1 MTKNHFIS
9 CLIIDDEAIA
19 REIIATH
26 LSKISN
32 INVVASCSNAIEAF
46 NYISNQTI
54 DLVFLD
60 INMPEISGIS
70 FAKSINSDVKIIFTT
85 AYRDYAVEGF
95 ELKAV
100 DYLLK
105 PISFERLQKALHTY
119 FEIYGVKEESQKA
132 LNDNSDF
139 IFVRSDRKMIK
150 IDFDAIIY
158 IESYSDY
165 LKIHLKNTTVITRET
180 ITAIEAKL
188 PKSLFMRIHRSYIIS
203 ISAINSFTNEHI
215 SIQNNA
221 LPISRTYKKEVLSFF
236 RKILNHSINLLKL
249 RWTNNYYFCRKPA

>member
-1 MTKNHFIS
+1 MINTYPIS
-9 CLIIDDEAIA
+9 CLIVDDEAIA
-19 REIIATH
+19 REVIATH
-26 LSKISN
+26 VSKINN
-32 INVVASCSNAIEAF
+32 IHIVASCSNAIEAF
-46 NYISNQTI
+46 NHIRNQKI

-70 FAKSINSDVKIIFTT
+70 FAKSINNDIKVIFTT

-105 PISFERLQKALHTY
+105 PISFERLQKALNTY
-119 FEIYGVKEESQKA
+119 FEIYKEKEASQQV

-150 IDFDAIIY
+150 IDFDNIIY

-165 LKIHLKNTTVITRET
+165 LKIHLETSTVITRET
-180 ITAIEAKL
+180 ITSIEAKL
-188 PKSLFMRIHRSYIIS
+188 PKALFLRIHRSYIIS
-203 ISAINSFTNEHI
+203 INSINSFTNEHI
-215 SIQNNA
+215 TIQNNA
-221 LPISRTYKKEVLSFF
+221 LPISRTYKKEVLRFLEKF
-236 RKILNHSINLLKL
+236 
-249 RWTNNYYFCRKPA
+249 